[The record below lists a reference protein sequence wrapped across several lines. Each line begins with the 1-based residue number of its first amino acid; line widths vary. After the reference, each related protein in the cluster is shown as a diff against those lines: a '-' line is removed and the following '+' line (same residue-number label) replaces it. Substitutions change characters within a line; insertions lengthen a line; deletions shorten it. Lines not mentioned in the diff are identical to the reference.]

1 MGVYK
6 GLADQA
12 WQPYVASRG
21 TNRTLLAKIAL
32 RPKAKWF
39 GGWISNAA
47 IRDKVVDYVANST
60 GGDPE
65 VLVQMAVFRMVPWE
79 HEACKRLPT
88 RVEQASYKQ
97 WVDRSQPGSGTP
109 TWP

>member
-6 GLADQA
+6 GLGDQA

-39 GGWISNAA
+39 GG
-47 IRDKVVDYVANST
+47 
-60 GGDPE
+60 
-65 VLVQMAVFRMVPWE
+65 
-79 HEACKRLPT
+79 
-88 RVEQASYKQ
+88 
-97 WVDRSQPGSGTP
+97 
-109 TWP
+109 